1 MKLRRRLQRDSRHA
15 GPKSIDLSS
24 NLSDKVVQT
33 LAGTCFGISRYR

>member
-24 NLSDKVVQT
+24 NLSDKGGIN
-33 LAGTCFGISRYR
+33 LAGTCFGISSYR